1 MGARVPL
8 TVWDALRGG
17 LATRALAL
25 AAEHGVAEALLGGP
39 RSVDELAAGSGADPD
54 TLNRLL
60 RALASDGIFEEV
72 EPGVYANTE
81 ASAMLTEDGWDAFAR
96 LFGGPWLQAIAA
108 LDTSGEASFPR
119 VFGDEFW
126 SWFRDHPEERAL
138 FDRAME
144 QGWQGRIERLDAVGF
159 RGDETVVDVGGGNG
173 SLLRALLDR
182 HPELRGVVFD
192 LPETVRDEASF
203 GDRLTFV
210 EGSFFDKVPRGDVHV
225 LSTILHDWDD
235 EEARRIL
242 ETVRAAAAPG
252 SRLVLIEA
260 VIRPGNDPDGAK
272 WLDLLMLVIAGG
284 RERTE
289 EEWRALLESAG
300 WEPVRFFESGA
311 IEARPA

>member
-1 MGARVPL
+1 MPL

-25 AAEHGVAEALLGGP
+25 AAEHGVAEALLDGP

-96 LFGGPWLQAIAA
+96 LFGGPWLLAVAA
-108 LDTSGEASFPR
+108 LNAGGEASFPA

-126 SWFRDHPEERAL
+126 SWLREHPEERAL

-144 QGWQGRIERLDAVGF
+144 QNWQGRIERLDAVGF

-182 HPELRGVVFD
+182 HPEIRGVVFD

-203 GDRLTFV
+203 GERLTFV
-210 EGSFFDKVPRGDVHV
+210 EGSFFDRVPSGDVFL
-225 LSTILHDWDD
+225 LSTILHDWPD
-235 EEARRIL
+235 EDARRIL
-242 ETVRAAAAPG
+242 ETVRAAAAPE
-252 SRLVLIEA
+252 SRLVLIES
-260 VIRPGNDPDGAK
+260 IIQPGNDPAGVK

-300 WEPVRFFESGA
+300 WEPVRFLESGA
-311 IEARPA
+311 IEARPR